1 MKKEKN
7 IYIYIYIYIY
17 KQNKNIFDL
26 KVKSLGTIDLVL

>member
-7 IYIYIYIYIY
+7 IYIYIYIY